1 MVNNTIVG
9 NSGSL
14 GAALHLTSGA
24 PCPPFHNNLLAF
36 NGSGIYGPT
45 NEPVAFTH
53 NCVFGN
59 GGLDYL
65 NVPDQTGRNGNL
77 AALLD
82 LLDDIARVSR
92 TVSAVLDQ
100 QEHLIGGSYTLEV
113 TSPGVDR
120 PLTAARHWRRARLRL
135 VAVRRADGTTL
146 TGRVGDAG
154 EESVTL
160 LVDGTPVQLR
170 YADVAH
176 ARVEVEF
183 RPPPEDEVRLLGAR
197 TTGTTVTTVPTAT
210 PGGTA

>member
-1 MVNNTIVG
+1 MPAPRPEQ
-9 NSGSL
+9 L
-14 GAALHLTSGA
+14 AEQLHGVL
-24 PCPPFHNNLLAF
+24 
-36 NGSGIYGPT
+36 
-45 NEPVAFTH
+45 EPVVADIGFE
-53 NCVFGN
+53 
-59 GGLDYL
+59 LDEL
-65 NVPDQTGRNGNL
+65 DVRATGRRRTVRLVVDSEDGV
-77 AALLD
+77 A
-82 LLDDIARVSR
+82 LDDIARVSR